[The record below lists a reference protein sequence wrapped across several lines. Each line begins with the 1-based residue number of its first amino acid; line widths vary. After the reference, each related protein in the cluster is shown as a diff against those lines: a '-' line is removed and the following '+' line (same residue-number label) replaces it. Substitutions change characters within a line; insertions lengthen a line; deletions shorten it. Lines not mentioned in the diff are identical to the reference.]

1 MLREQVEVSTTLLST
16 IFERSRR
23 TGEVLEIWRK
33 ALGGITTYISNRS
46 EADLL
51 ERSSAEK
58 DLGVLVDNRLTM
70 NRQLWP

>member
-16 IFERSRR
+16 VFERSRR
-23 TGEVLEIWRK
+23 TGEVPEIWRK